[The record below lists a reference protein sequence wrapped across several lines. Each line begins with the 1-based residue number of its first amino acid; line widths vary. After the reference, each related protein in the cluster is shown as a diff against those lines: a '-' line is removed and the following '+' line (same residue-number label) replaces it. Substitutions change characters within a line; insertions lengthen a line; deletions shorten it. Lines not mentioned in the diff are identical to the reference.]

1 MSLLRRRGMMEYR
14 NKDEWDIK
22 LFPDDTGEIQAEEVI
37 PPQTAK
43 GFIIEVDVTVRY
55 KGYVYDARNIVGSF
69 AVQAYG
75 AYFATGITTLD
86 RSSLFSDN
94 DSVGNGNRMSVGGN
108 RSLAE
113 RVNANYL
120 YLKWIY

>member
-1 MSLLRRRGMMEYR
+1 ME
-14 NKDEWDIK
+14 NKETDEWDIK
-22 LFPDDTGEIQAEEVI
+22 LFSDDTGEIKAELVT

-43 GFIIEVDVTVRY
+43 GFIIEVDVTVQYR
-55 KGYVYDARNIVGSF
+55 GYAYDARNIVGLF
-69 AVQAYG
+69 TAQAYG
-75 AYFATGITTLD
+75 AYFEKGITKLD
-86 RSSLFSDN
+86 RSTLFSDN

-108 RSLAE
+108 RSLTE

>member
-1 MSLLRRRGMMEYR
+1 MSFLRRREMIER
-14 NKDEWDIK
+14 TKDEWDIK
-22 LFPDDTGEIQAEEVI
+22 LFSDDTGEIKAELVT

-43 GFIIEVDVTVRY
+43 GFIIEVDVTVQYR
-55 KGYVYDARNIVGSF
+55 GYVYDARNIVGLF
-69 AVQAYG
+69 TAQAYG
-75 AYFATGITTLD
+75 AHFAKGRTKLD
-86 RSSLFSDN
+86 RSTLFSDN